1 MKVNWKLGKYFT
13 TMMKRSLSPYFER
26 KSSTERKST
35 KPGFFCEI
43 LKEIKD
49 LSYLIDNDD
58 VFSEALEHLFCIKKI
73 LQPSVPQEKGIPL
86 EPSKMVS
93 KRTNFP
99 LHRCPCVKR
108 RHVLLVGMDKVQ

>member
-1 MKVNWKLGKYFT
+1 
-13 TMMKRSLSPYFER
+13 MMKRSLSPYFER

-35 KPGFFCEI
+35 KPGFFREI

-73 LQPSVPQEKGIPL
+73 LQPLVSRERCLPL
-86 EPSKMVS
+86 EPSKMGS
-93 KRTNFP
+93 KRKKISP
-99 LHRCPCVKR
+99 LPLPLRKKKALFIG
-108 RHVLLVGMDKVQ
+108 RHGEGAENARKYREM